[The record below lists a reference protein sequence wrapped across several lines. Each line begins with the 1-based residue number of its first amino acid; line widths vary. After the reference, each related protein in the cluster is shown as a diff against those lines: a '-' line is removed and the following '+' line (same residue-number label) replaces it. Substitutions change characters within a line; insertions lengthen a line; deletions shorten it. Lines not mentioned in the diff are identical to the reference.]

1 MRDAGFTDG
10 VAGAGRAMAGAA
22 ATTMK
27 KSPTIE
33 RIIAWTSFAAS
44 MDYGKAG
51 VAWAFL
57 DEFEFRRTGRS
68 GCVSAALVDLVGLYT
83 GWFGWEGIRHGYQDR
98 AGASTSA
105 SPT

>member
-1 MRDAGFTDG
+1 MFTDG
-10 VAGAGRAMAGAA
+10 VAGAGRTMAGAA

-27 KSPTIE
+27 RSPIIK

-68 GCVSAALVDLVGLYT
+68 GYAWAALIVLVGLYA
-83 GWFGWEGIRHGYQDR
+83 GWLG
-98 AGASTSA
+98 
-105 SPT
+105 